1 MEPDQNTKLDSLRS
15 ADPPINSGICGAIF
29 SKTTCDDFLV
39 AIASCFFNNKLDIV
53 LSNIVSSQKIHEI
66 FGGVVPELASR
77 DHLIKIIPLIKLT
90 LEEAKLEF
98 NDLDGIAY
106 TAGPG
111 LRGPLLIGAS
121 MAKSLAFSLKIPS
134 IGIHHMEAH
143 LLINLLEDP
152 APKFPFLTLLI
163 SGGHCLLINAKELG
177 SYDIVGQTID
187 DAVGEAF
194 DKVSKL
200 LELGYPGGPLIEKLA
215 KSGDSSA
222 FSFPRPMTNK
232 DNLDFSFSGLKT
244 AVFYA
249 LKDTKVINKQ
259 IKANIA
265 ASFQDAVADT
275 LLIKSKKA
283 LEETKQNELVIG
295 GGVAANKYIRKKLVE
310 GLEGNKIY
318 FPPLERC
325 TDNGA
330 MVAFAGSFY
339 LGNNN
344 QNKNDQ
350 VRPKWPL
357 SEL

>member
-1 MEPDQNTKLDSLRS
+1 MNIL
-15 ADPPINSGICGAIF
+15 GIETSCDETGIAIYSTEKQSIISEQLF
-29 SKTTCDDFLV
+29 SQ
-39 AIASCFFNNKLDIV
+39 ASK
-53 LSNIVSSQKIHEI
+53 HAEY
-66 FGGVVPELASR
+66 GGVVPELASR

-98 NDLDGIAY
+98 SDLDGIAY

-121 MAKSLAFSLKIPS
+121 IAKSLAFSLKIPS

-177 SYDIVGQTID
+177 SYEIVGQTID

-215 KSGDSSA
+215 QSGDSSA
-222 FSFPRPMTNK
+222 FSFPRPMINK

-244 AVFYA
+244 AVFYT

-295 GGVAANKYIRKKLVE
+295 GGVASNKYIRKKLVE
-310 GLEGNKIY
+310 GLKDNKIY

-339 LGNNN
+339 LSNNN
-344 QNKNDQ
+344 QAKNDL

>member
-1 MEPDQNTKLDSLRS
+1 MNILGIETSCDETGIAIYNTEKQSIISEQL
-15 ADPPINSGICGAIF
+15 F
-29 SKTTCDDFLV
+29 SQ
-39 AIASCFFNNKLDIV
+39 ASK
-53 LSNIVSSQKIHEI
+53 HAEY
-66 FGGVVPELASR
+66 GGVVPELASR

-90 LEEAKLEF
+90 LDEAKLEF
-98 NDLDGIAY
+98 KDLDGIAY

-134 IGIHHMEAH
+134 IAIHHMEAH

-177 SYDIVGQTID
+177 SYEIVGQTID

-295 GGVAANKYIRKKLVE
+295 GGVASNKYIRKKLVE

-339 LGNNN
+339 LSNNN
-344 QNKNDQ
+344 HAKNDL

>member
-1 MEPDQNTKLDSLRS
+1 MNILGIETSCDETGIAIYNTEKQSIISEQL
-15 ADPPINSGICGAIF
+15 F
-29 SKTTCDDFLV
+29 SQ
-39 AIASCFFNNKLDIV
+39 ASK
-53 LSNIVSSQKIHEI
+53 HAEY
-66 FGGVVPELASR
+66 GGVVPELASR

-163 SGGHCLLINAKELG
+163 SGGHCLLINAKDLG
-177 SYDIVGQTID
+177 AYDIVGQTID

>member
-1 MEPDQNTKLDSLRS
+1 MNILGIETSCDETGIAIYNTEKQSIISEQL
-15 ADPPINSGICGAIF
+15 F
-29 SKTTCDDFLV
+29 SQ
-39 AIASCFFNNKLDIV
+39 ASK
-53 LSNIVSSQKIHEI
+53 HAEY
-66 FGGVVPELASR
+66 GGVVPELASR
-77 DHLIKIIPLIKLT
+77 DHLVKIIPLIKLT
-90 LEEAKLEF
+90 LEEAKLDF
-98 NDLDGIAY
+98 NDLSGIAY

-111 LRGPLLIGAS
+111 LRGPLLIGTS
-121 MAKSLAFSLKIPS
+121 VAKALAFSLEIPS

-265 ASFQDAVADT
+265 ASFQEAVADT

-295 GGVAANKYIRKKLVE
+295 GGVASNKYIRKKLVE
-310 GLEGNKIY
+310 GLKDNKIY

-344 QNKNDQ
+344 QNKGDQ

>member
-1 MEPDQNTKLDSLRS
+1 MNILGIETSCDETGIAIYNTEKQSIISEQL
-15 ADPPINSGICGAIF
+15 F
-29 SKTTCDDFLV
+29 SQ
-39 AIASCFFNNKLDIV
+39 ASK
-53 LSNIVSSQKIHEI
+53 HAEY
-66 FGGVVPELASR
+66 GGVVPELASR

-295 GGVAANKYIRKKLVE
+295 GGVASNKYIRKKLVE
-310 GLEGNKIY
+310 GLKDNKIY

-344 QNKNDQ
+344 QNKGDQ

>member
-1 MEPDQNTKLDSLRS
+1 MQ
-15 ADPPINSGICGAIF
+15 AIISEQLF
-29 SKTTCDDFLV
+29 SQ
-39 AIASCFFNNKLDIV
+39 ASK
-53 LSNIVSSQKIHEI
+53 HAEY
-66 FGGVVPELASR
+66 GGVVPELASR

-90 LEEAKLEF
+90 LEEAKLDF
-98 NDLDGIAY
+98 DNLNGIAY

-121 MAKSLAFSLKIPS
+121 MAKALAFSLKIPS
-134 IGIHHMEAH
+134 VGIHHMEAH
-143 LLINLLEDP
+143 LLINLLENP

-163 SGGHCLLINAKELG
+163 SGGHCLLINAKDLG
-177 SYDIVGQTID
+177 SYEIVGQTID

-215 KSGDSSA
+215 ESGDSDA
-222 FSFPRPMTNK
+222 FNFPRPMANK

-249 LKDTKVINKQ
+249 LKEIDDLNQET
-259 IKANIA
+259 KANIA
-265 ASFQDAVADT
+265 ASFQEAVAEI

-283 LEETKQNELVIG
+283 LEKTNQNELVIG
-295 GGVAANKYIRKKLVE
+295 GGVASNKYIRNRLIE
-310 GLEGNKIY
+310 GLNGSKIY

-339 LGNNN
+339 LNDNN
-344 QNKNDQ
+344 QNKNDL

-357 SEL
+357 SELNNG

>member
-1 MEPDQNTKLDSLRS
+1 MNILGIETSCDETGIAIYNTEKQSIISEQL
-15 ADPPINSGICGAIF
+15 F
-29 SKTTCDDFLV
+29 SQ
-39 AIASCFFNNKLDIV
+39 ASK
-53 LSNIVSSQKIHEI
+53 HAEY
-66 FGGVVPELASR
+66 GGVVPELASR

-90 LEEAKLEF
+90 LEEARLKF
-98 NDLDGIAY
+98 SDLDGIAY

-177 SYDIVGQTID
+177 SYEIVGQTID

-215 KSGDSSA
+215 ESGDSSA

-244 AVFYA
+244 AVFYT
-249 LKDTKVINKQ
+249 LKDTKFINKQ

-275 LLIKSKKA
+275 LLIKSRKA

-295 GGVAANKYIRKKLVE
+295 GGVASNKYIRKKLVE
-310 GLEGNKIY
+310 GLKDNKIY

-339 LGNNN
+339 LSNNN
-344 QNKNDQ
+344 HAKNDL

>member
-1 MEPDQNTKLDSLRS
+1 MNILGIETSCDETGIAIYNTEKQSIISEQL
-15 ADPPINSGICGAIF
+15 F
-29 SKTTCDDFLV
+29 SQ
-39 AIASCFFNNKLDIV
+39 ASK
-53 LSNIVSSQKIHEI
+53 HAEY
-66 FGGVVPELASR
+66 GGVVPELASR

-90 LEEAKLEF
+90 LDEAKLEF
-98 NDLDGIAY
+98 KDLDGIAY

-134 IGIHHMEAH
+134 IAIHHMEAH

-215 KSGDSSA
+215 QSGDSSA
-222 FSFPRPMTNK
+222 FSFPRPMINK

-244 AVFYA
+244 AVFYT

-295 GGVAANKYIRKKLVE
+295 GGVASNKYIRKKLVE
-310 GLEGNKIY
+310 GLKDNKIY

-339 LGNNN
+339 LSNNN
-344 QNKNDQ
+344 QAKNDL

>member
-1 MEPDQNTKLDSLRS
+1 MNILGIETSCDETGIAIYNTEKQSIISEQL
-15 ADPPINSGICGAIF
+15 F
-29 SKTTCDDFLV
+29 SQ
-39 AIASCFFNNKLDIV
+39 ASK
-53 LSNIVSSQKIHEI
+53 HAEY
-66 FGGVVPELASR
+66 GGVVPELASR
-77 DHLIKIIPLIKLT
+77 DHLIKIIPLIRLT
-90 LEEAKLEF
+90 LEEAELEF
-98 NDLDGIAY
+98 SDLNGVAY

-177 SYDIVGQTID
+177 SYEIVGQTID

-200 LELGYPGGPLIEKLA
+200 LELGYPGGPLIEKIA
-215 KSGDSSA
+215 QSGDSSA

-249 LKDTKVINKQ
+249 LKDTKVIDES

-265 ASFQDAVADT
+265 ASFQEAVADT

-283 LEETKQNELVIG
+283 LVQTSQNELVIG
-295 GGVAANKYIRKKLVE
+295 GGVASNKYIRNKLVE
-310 GLEGNKIY
+310 GLKDSKIY

-330 MVAFAGSFY
+330 MIAFAGSFY
-339 LGNNN
+339 LSNNN
-344 QNKNDQ
+344 QAKNDL

>member
-1 MEPDQNTKLDSLRS
+1 MNILGIETSCDETGIAIYNTEKQSIISEQL
-15 ADPPINSGICGAIF
+15 F
-29 SKTTCDDFLV
+29 SQ
-39 AIASCFFNNKLDIV
+39 ASK
-53 LSNIVSSQKIHEI
+53 HAEY
-66 FGGVVPELASR
+66 GGVVPELASR

-90 LEEAKLEF
+90 LEEAKLELS
-98 NDLDGIAY
+98 DLDGIAY

-121 MAKSLAFSLKIPS
+121 IAKSLAFSLKIPS

-177 SYDIVGQTID
+177 SYEIVGQTID

-215 KSGDSSA
+215 QSGDSSA
-222 FSFPRPMTNK
+222 FSFPRPMINK

-244 AVFYA
+244 AVFYT

-295 GGVAANKYIRKKLVE
+295 GGVASNKYIRKKLVE
-310 GLEGNKIY
+310 GLKGNKIY

-339 LGNNN
+339 LSNNN
-344 QNKNDQ
+344 QAKNDL

>member
-1 MEPDQNTKLDSLRS
+1 MNILGIETSCDETGIAIYNTDKQSIISEQL
-15 ADPPINSGICGAIF
+15 F
-29 SKTTCDDFLV
+29 SQ
-39 AIASCFFNNKLDIV
+39 ASK
-53 LSNIVSSQKIHEI
+53 HAEY
-66 FGGVVPELASR
+66 GGVVPELASR

-90 LEEAKLEF
+90 LEEAKIEF
-98 NDLDGIAY
+98 SDLNAIAY

-121 MAKSLAFSLKIPS
+121 IAKSLAFSLKIPS

-177 SYDIVGQTID
+177 SYEIVGQTID

-215 KSGDSSA
+215 QSGDSSA
-222 FSFPRPMTNK
+222 FSFPRPMINK

-244 AVFYA
+244 AVFYT

-295 GGVAANKYIRKKLVE
+295 GGVASNKYIRKKLVE
-310 GLEGNKIY
+310 GLKDNKIY

-339 LGNNN
+339 LSNNN
-344 QNKNDQ
+344 QAKNDL

>member
-1 MEPDQNTKLDSLRS
+1 MNILGIETSCDETGIAIYNTEKQSIISEQL
-15 ADPPINSGICGAIF
+15 F
-29 SKTTCDDFLV
+29 SQ
-39 AIASCFFNNKLDIV
+39 ASK
-53 LSNIVSSQKIHEI
+53 HAEY
-66 FGGVVPELASR
+66 GGVVPELASR

-98 NDLDGIAY
+98 SDLDGIAY

-177 SYDIVGQTID
+177 SYEIVGQTID

-215 KSGDSSA
+215 ESGDSSA

-244 AVFYA
+244 AVFYT
-249 LKDTKVINKQ
+249 LKDTKFLNKK

-283 LEETKQNELVIG
+283 LEKTKQNELVIG
-295 GGVAANKYIRKKLVE
+295 GGVASNKYIRKKLVE
-310 GLEGNKIY
+310 GLKDNKIY

-339 LGNNN
+339 LSNNN
-344 QNKNDQ
+344 HAQNDL

>member
-1 MEPDQNTKLDSLRS
+1 MNILGIETSCDETGIAIYNTEKQSIISEQL
-15 ADPPINSGICGAIF
+15 F
-29 SKTTCDDFLV
+29 SQ
-39 AIASCFFNNKLDIV
+39 ASK
-53 LSNIVSSQKIHEI
+53 HAEY
-66 FGGVVPELASR
+66 GGVVPELASR

-121 MAKSLAFSLKIPS
+121 MARSLAFSLKIPS
-134 IGIHHMEAH
+134 VGIHHMEAH

-163 SGGHCLLINAKELG
+163 SGGHCLLINAKDLG
-177 SYDIVGQTID
+177 AYDIVGQTID

>member
-1 MEPDQNTKLDSLRS
+1 MNILGIETSCDETGIAIYNTEKQSIISEQL
-15 ADPPINSGICGAIF
+15 F
-29 SKTTCDDFLV
+29 SQ
-39 AIASCFFNNKLDIV
+39 ASK
-53 LSNIVSSQKIHEI
+53 HAEY
-66 FGGVVPELASR
+66 GGVVPELASR

-90 LEEAKLEF
+90 LDEAKLEF
-98 NDLDGIAY
+98 KDLDGIAY

-121 MAKSLAFSLKIPS
+121 MAQSLAFSLKIPS
-134 IGIHHMEAH
+134 IAIHHMEAH

-295 GGVAANKYIRKKLVE
+295 GGVASNKYIRKKLVE

-339 LGNNN
+339 LSNNN
-344 QNKNDQ
+344 HAKNEL